1 MRLPIFPLE
10 GVVLFPGTVLPLHI
24 FEPRYR
30 EMVGDALAGNLR
42 IGIQTLA
49 FEGGQDGHGRPRV
62 EPIGC
67 AGEIVEHEHLEDGRY
82 EISLQGLYRYRIA
95 GEPDSGRAYRI
106 AEVVPTPV
114 TPLADAAPGES
125 PLRSLL
131 VDAASRLA
139 LEVGRPEAA
148 LLPEGLGD
156 EPLVNEILG
165 RLGLDA
171 QDRYRLLAMD
181 HLEERYAW
189 ALAHISGITR
199 RLDLLRPFRRKDVEP
214 RWN

>member
-1 MRLPIFPLE
+1 MLPIFPLE

-30 EMVGDALAGNLR
+30 EMVGDALAGDR
-42 IGIQTLA
+42 TIGIQTLA
-49 FEGGQDGHGRPRV
+49 FDGGQDGSGRPRV
-62 EPIGC
+62 EVIGC
-67 AGEIVEHEHLEDGRY
+67 AGEIVEHELLEDGRY
-82 EISLQGLYRYRIA
+82 EIALRGLYRYRMT

-106 AEVVPTPV
+106 AEVVPIPV
-114 TPLADAAPGES
+114 APLANPASGES

-131 VDAASRLA
+131 VDSASRLA
-139 LEVGRPEAA
+139 TDVGRPEAA
-148 LLPEGLGD
+148 LLPEHLGD

-171 QDRYRLLAMD
+171 EDRYRLLSMD

-189 ALAHISGITR
+189 VLAHISGINR